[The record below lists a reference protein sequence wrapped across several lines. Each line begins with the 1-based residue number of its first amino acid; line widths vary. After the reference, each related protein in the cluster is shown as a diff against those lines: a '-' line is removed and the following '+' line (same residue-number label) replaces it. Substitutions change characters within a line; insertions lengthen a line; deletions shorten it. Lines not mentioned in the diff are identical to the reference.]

1 MNLILTCEHAG
12 NELPAEY
19 AFYFQAAGEVL
30 ETHRGYDPGALDLFS
45 ELEELAIWNKCS
57 MTTRLLIELNR
68 SVHHPDLFSEFSGG
82 MDAGEKTRLLTGSYL
97 PYRSAV
103 QQKVSELMEKGG
115 KVFHLSVHTFTPQLN
130 GAVRNADIGILYDPS
145 RAEEKSLAATLKA
158 AILKEDHGLKVR
170 FNYPYLGK
178 ADGFTTSLRSLFREN
193 YLGIELE
200 VNQKF
205 VTGNKMDLKVKKII
219 YNSIKHLL
227 DANN

>member
-19 AFYFQAAGEVL
+19 IPYFNKAGGVL
-30 ETHRGYDPGALDLFS
+30 ETHRGYDPGALDLFR
-45 ELEELAIWNKCS
+45 ELEQLAVWNTCS

-68 SVHHPDLFSEFSGG
+68 SLHHPDLFSEFSGG

-103 QQKVSELMEKGG
+103 QKKVTELIGKGEK
-115 KVFHLSVHTFTPQLN
+115 VLHLSVHTFTPQLN
-130 GAVRNADIGILYDPS
+130 EEIRNADVGILYDPS
-145 RAEEKSLAATLKA
+145 RAEEKSFAVTLKT
-158 AILKEDHGLKVR
+158 AILKEDPDLKVR
-170 FNYPYLGK
+170 YNYPYLGK
-178 ADGFTTSLRSLFREN
+178 ADGFTTSLRGGFPEN

-205 VTGNKMDLKVKKII
+205 VTTNKMDQEIKKVIYKSIQKVLK
-219 YNSIKHLL
+219 
-227 DANN
+227 AN